1 MKISTVHNHMQR
13 LTNKLGN
20 IYSCAVY
27 SHPSHKE
34 LCSQVGEEVWTDP
47 AFKKLP
53 GWARSVLYDR
63 RRALSDQ
70 IYNHLAWSFIGSD
83 GIPRELNS
91 LAEADRQAVFADKI
105 KGSHYWTRTN
115 KSKETL
121 ADGTIIET
129 IKRTITTKSYS

>member
-1 MKISTVHNHMQR
+1 MTRNEIREAIKKVIFEEIEPDSFIKN
-13 LTNKLGN
+13 NKTKQEYLM
-20 IYSCAVY
+20 
-27 SHPSHKE
+27 
-34 LCSQVGEEVWTDP
+34 
-47 AFKKLP
+47 
-53 GWARSVLYDR
+53 
-63 RRALSDQ
+63 
-70 IYNHLAWSFIGSD
+70 AWSFIGSD

-105 KGSHYWTRTN
+105 KGRHYWTRTN